1 MASKV
6 NSAIGIEY
14 NSHEIK
20 AVELTKRADGSL
32 AVIAFNKEEIPENV
46 MNEGI
51 VVDTEMFTAILGDLF
66 KNGGFSEKAPVVV
79 GVNNENV
86 ILRYATF
93 PKVPDDK
100 LRSVITMQAGDF
112 IPVPVMELGLDYVV
126 VNESVDDDDQPIVNV
141 LLIGARTVMLEN
153 LVNCF
158 NESPF
163 DVRDIDS
170 SFLAWCRATMEKAVP
185 DEIYG
190 FLNLTDD
197 VLNFVVIEEGEIKMV
212 RSITIPDRAI
222 LDVRKV
228 FENPAEVTEEEITSV
243 VDFMYSELSSS
254 ISYFQMQYG
263 YQINKIIFSASTP
276 VEETLLETL
285 NQKSYVP
292 LELPKLYDEY
302 MNNDFNPVGFSGC
315 ISLAKVAL
323 EG

>member
-1 MASKV
+1 MTKV

-20 AVELTKRADGSL
+20 AVELVKKSDGSL
-32 AVIAFNKEEIPENV
+32 GVLACATEELPENI
-46 MNEGI
+46 MAEGMI
-51 VVDTEMFTAILGDLF
+51 TDTEAFSSVLDSLLS
-66 KNGGFSEKAPVVV
+66 NGGFTVNAPVVL

-100 LRSVITMQAGDF
+100 IRSVITMQAGDF
-112 IPVPVMELGLDYVV
+112 IPVPVAELGLDFVII
-126 VNESVDDDDQPIVNV
+126 NESMDDDDQPILNV
-141 LLIGARTVMLEN
+141 LLVGARTQMLEN
-153 LVNCF
+153 LTSCF
-158 NESPF
+158 NNSKF
-163 DVRDIDS
+163 DVIDIDS
-170 SFLAWCRATMEKAVP
+170 SFLAWVRATMETAVE

-197 VLNFVVIEEGEIKMV
+197 VLNFVVIVEGEIKMV
-212 RSITIPDRAI
+212 RSITIPDRAA
-222 LDVRKV
+222 LDVKKV
-228 FENPAEVTEEEITSV
+228 FENANEVMEEDLQSV

-276 VEETLLETL
+276 LEPHIL
-285 NQKSYVP
+285 EAISEKSYVP
-292 LELPKLYDEY
+292 VMLPDLY
-302 MNNDFNPVGFSGC
+302 NNFMTNSFNPEGYAGC

>member
-1 MASKV
+1 MTKV

-20 AVELTKRADGSL
+20 AVELLKKPDGTL
-32 AVIAFNKEEIPENV
+32 EATAFGKEIIPEGV
-46 MNEGI
+46 MNEGMI
-51 VVDTEMFTAILGDLF
+51 ADTETFISVLNQLFSSGNFTE
-66 KNGGFSEKAPVVV
+66 NAPVVV

-100 LRSVITMQAGDF
+100 LRNVITMQAGDF
-112 IPVPVMELGLDYVV
+112 IPVPVSELGLDFVV
-126 VNESVDDDDQPIVNV
+126 INEAVDDDDQPIINV
-141 LLIGARTVMLEN
+141 LLIGARTQMLEN
-153 LVNCF
+153 LIGCF
-158 NESPF
+158 NESKF
-163 DVRDIDS
+163 DVMDIDS
-170 SFLAWCRATMEKAVP
+170 SFLAWIRATMEEAVP

-197 VLNFVVIEEGEIKMV
+197 VLNFVVIVENDIKMV
-212 RSITIPDRAI
+212 RSIGIPDRAA

-228 FENPAEVTEEEITSV
+228 FENAEALTEEEVMSV
-243 VDFMYSELSSS
+243 TDFMYQELSSS

-263 YQINKIIFSASTP
+263 YQINKIIFSAASSAQSS
-276 VEETLLETL
+276 LLEAIS
-285 NQKSYVP
+285 QKSYVP
-292 LELPKLYDEY
+292 VTLPNLYNNY
-302 MNNDFNPVGFSGC
+302 MTNDFNPEGFTGC

>member
-32 AVIAFNKEEIPENV
+32 SVIAFNKEEIPENV

-51 VVDTEMFTAILGDLF
+51 IVDTEMFTAILNDLY

-100 LRSVITMQAGDF
+100 LRNVITMQAGDF

-228 FENPAEVTEEEITSV
+228 FENPAEVTEEEIASV

>member
-1 MASKV
+1 MANKV

-20 AVELTKRADGSL
+20 AVELAKRSDGSL

-66 KNGGFSEKAPVVV
+66 KNGGFSEKAPVIV

-158 NESPF
+158 NESSF

-292 LELPKLYDEY
+292 LELPKLYEDY

>member
-1 MASKV
+1 MTKV

-20 AVELTKRADGSL
+20 AVELLKKSDGTL
-32 AVIAFNKEEIPENV
+32 EATAFGKEIIPAGV

-51 VVDTEMFTAILGDLF
+51 IADEEAFTAALNNLF
-66 KNGGFSEKAPVVV
+66 KSGGFTQNVPVIV

-100 LRSVITMQAGDF
+100 LRNVITMQAGDF
-112 IPVPVMELGLDYVV
+112 IPVPVAELGLDFVV
-126 VNESVDDDDQPIVNV
+126 INESNDDDDQPIVNV
-141 LLIGARTVMLEN
+141 LLIGARTQMLEN
-153 LVNCF
+153 LVGCF
-158 NESPF
+158 NNSPF
-163 DVRDIDS
+163 DVMDIDS
-170 SFLAWCRATMEKAVP
+170 SFLAWIRATIEEAVP

-197 VLNFVVIEEGEIKMV
+197 VLNFVVIVENDIKMV
-212 RSITIPDRAI
+212 RSIGIPDRAA

-228 FENPAEVTEEEITSV
+228 FENAEELTEEEIMTV
-243 VDFMYSELSSS
+243 TDFMYQELSSS

-263 YQINKIIFSASTP
+263 YQINKIIFSASSAAQSK
-276 VEETLLETL
+276 LLETL
-285 NQKSYVP
+285 SEKSYVP
-292 LELPKLYDEY
+292 LTLPNLYNNY
-302 MNNDFNPVGFSGC
+302 MTNDFDPTGFTGC
-315 ISLAKVAL
+315 ISLAKIAL

>member
-1 MASKV
+1 MTKV

-20 AVELTKRADGSL
+20 AVELLKKPDGSL
-32 AVIAFNKEEIPENV
+32 EATAFAKEEIPENV
-46 MNEGI
+46 INEGMI
-51 VVDTEMFTAILGDLF
+51 VDTETFIAALGELF
-66 KNGGFSEKAPVVV
+66 KNGSFTEGAPVIV

-100 LRSVITMQAGDF
+100 LRNVITMQAGDF
-112 IPVPVMELGLDYVV
+112 IPVPVSELGLDFVV
-126 VNESVDDDDQPIVNV
+126 INETNDDDDQPIINV
-141 LLIGARTVMLEN
+141 LLIGARTQMLEN
-153 LVNCF
+153 LIGCF
-158 NESPF
+158 NNSQF
-163 DVRDIDS
+163 DVMDIDS
-170 SFLAWCRATMEKAVP
+170 SFLAWIRATIEEAVP

-197 VLNFVVIEEGEIKMV
+197 VLNFVVVVENDIKMV
-212 RSITIPDRAI
+212 RSIGIPDRAA

-228 FENPAEVTEEEITSV
+228 FHNPAELTEEEVMSV
-243 VDFMYSELSSS
+243 TDFMYQELSSS

-263 YQINKIIFSASTP
+263 YQINKIIFSASSSAQ
-276 VEETLLETL
+276 ETLLETL
-285 NQKSYVP
+285 SQKSYVP
-292 LELPKLYDEY
+292 VTLPNLYNKY
-302 MNNDFNPVGFSGC
+302 MTNDFNPTGFTGC

>member
-1 MASKV
+1 MTKV

-20 AVELTKRADGSL
+20 AVELMKKPDGTL
-32 AVIAFNKEEIPENV
+32 TATAFAKELIPEGV
-46 MNEGI
+46 MNEGM
-51 VVDTEMFTAILGDLF
+51 VADQEMFTAILGDLF
-66 KNGGFSEKAPVVV
+66 KNGNFTEKAPVVV

-112 IPVPVMELGLDYVV
+112 IPVPVMELGLDFVV
-126 VNESVDDDDQPIVNV
+126 VNEAVDDDDQPIINV
-141 LLIGARTVMLEN
+141 LLIGARTQMLEN
-153 LVNCF
+153 LVGCF
-158 NESPF
+158 NESQF
-163 DVRDIDS
+163 DVMDIDS
-170 SFLAWCRATMEKAVP
+170 SFLAWCRATMESAVP

-197 VLNFVVIEEGEIKMV
+197 VLNFVVIVEGEIKMV
-212 RSITIPDRAI
+212 RSITIPDRAT
-222 LDVRKV
+222 LDVKKV
-228 FENPAEVTEEEITSV
+228 FENPEEVTEEDTTSV

-263 YQINKIIFSASTP
+263 FQINKIIFSASTP
-276 VEETLLETL
+276 VENTLLEAL

-292 LELPKLYDEY
+292 VALPHLYDEY
-302 MNNDFNPVGFSGC
+302 MNNDFNPEGYSGC

>member
-158 NESPF
+158 NESSF

-197 VLNFVVIEEGEIKMV
+197 VLNFVVIEDGEIKMV

>member
-1 MASKV
+1 MANKV

-20 AVELTKRADGSL
+20 AVELVKKPDGTL
-32 AVIAFNKEEIPENV
+32 AVTAFSKEEIPEGV
-46 MNEGI
+46 MFEGMI
-51 VVDTEMFTAILGDLF
+51 SEPETFTAILKDLYT
-66 KNGGFSEKAPVVV
+66 NGGFTEKAPVVV

-112 IPVPVMELGLDYVV
+112 IPVPVMELGLDFVV
-126 VNESVDDDDQPIVNV
+126 VNEAVDDDDQPIVNV
-141 LLIGARTVMLEN
+141 LLIGARTPMLEN
-153 LVNCF
+153 LISCF
-158 NESPF
+158 NDTQF
-163 DVRDIDS
+163 DVMDIDS

-197 VLNFVVIEEGEIKMV
+197 VLNFVVIVEGDIKMV
-212 RSITIPDRAI
+212 RSITIPDRAV
-222 LDVRKV
+222 LDVKKV
-228 FENPAEVTEEEITSV
+228 FENPAEVTEEEIASV

-263 YQINKIIFSASTP
+263 FQINKILLTASTA
-276 VEETLLETL
+276 VENSLLEAL

-292 LELPKLYDEY
+292 VELPKLYDEY
-302 MNNDFNPVGFSGC
+302 MNNNFDPVGYSGC

>member
-1 MASKV
+1 MTKV

-20 AVELTKRADGSL
+20 AVELMKRPDGL
-32 AVIAFNKEEIPENV
+32 LTPIAFATELIPDGV
-46 MNEGI
+46 INEGMI
-51 VVDTEMFTAILGDLF
+51 ADTEMFKAILSDLY
-66 KNGGFSEKAPVVV
+66 KNGHFTEKAPVVV

-100 LRSVITMQAGDF
+100 LRNVITMQAGDF
-112 IPVPVMELGLDYVV
+112 IPVPVAELGLDYVV
-126 VNESVDDDDQPIVNV
+126 VNETADDDDQPIINV
-141 LLIGARTVMLEN
+141 LLIGARTQMLEN
-153 LVNCF
+153 LVGCF

-163 DVRDIDS
+163 DVMDIDC
-170 SFLAWCRATMEKAVP
+170 SFLAWCRATMEAAAP

-197 VLNFVVIEEGEIKMV
+197 VLNFVVIVEGEIKMV
-212 RSITIPDRAI
+212 RSITIPDRAT
-222 LDVRKV
+222 LDVRQV
-228 FENPAEVTEEEITSV
+228 FKKPEEATEETVSSV
-243 VDFMYSELSSS
+243 VDFIYSELSSS

-263 YQINKIIFSASTP
+263 FQINRILFSASTP
-276 VEETLLETL
+276 LETALLEAL
-285 NQKSYVP
+285 SQKSYVP
-292 LELPKLYDEY
+292 VALPYLYGEFMSNY
-302 MNNDFNPVGFSGC
+302 FNPWGYSGC

>member
-1 MASKV
+1 MANKV

-20 AVELTKRADGSL
+20 AVELLKRADGSL
-32 AVIAFNKEEIPENV
+32 TVTAFNKIELPDGV

-51 VVDTEMFTAILGDLF
+51 IVNTEAFTEALKELHTS
-66 KNGGFSEKAPVVV
+66 GGFTEKAPVVV

-100 LRSVITMQAGDF
+100 LRNVITMQAGDF
-112 IPVPVMELGLDYVV
+112 IPVPVVELGLDFVV
-126 VNESVDDDDQPIVNV
+126 VNEAVDDDDQPIVNV
-141 LLIGARTVMLEN
+141 LLIGARTQMLEN
-153 LVNCF
+153 LINCF
-158 NESPF
+158 NDTEF
-163 DVRDIDS
+163 DVMDIDS
-170 SFLAWCRATMEKAVP
+170 SFLAWCRATLEKAVP

-197 VLNFVVIEEGEIKMV
+197 ILNFVVIEEGDIKMV

-263 YQINKIIFSASTP
+263 FQVNKIVFSASTA
-276 VEETLLETL
+276 VESTLLEAL
-285 NQKSYVP
+285 SQKSYVP
-292 LELPKLYDEY
+292 VELPKLYGEY
-302 MNNDFNPVGFSGC
+302 MSNDFDPVGYSGC

>member
-1 MASKV
+1 MTKV

-20 AVELTKRADGSL
+20 AVELMKRPDGSL
-32 AVIAFNKEEIPENV
+32 TVTAFDKEELPEGL

-51 VVDTEMFTAILGDLF
+51 IVDTEMFTAILGDLF
-66 KNGGFSEKAPVVV
+66 KNGNFTEKAPVVV

-100 LRSVITMQAGDF
+100 LRNVITMQAGDF
-112 IPVPVMELGLDYVV
+112 IPVPVSELGLDYVV
-126 VNESVDDDDQPIVNV
+126 VNEAVDDDDQPIVNV
-141 LLIGARTVMLEN
+141 LLIGARTLMLEN
-153 LVNCF
+153 LVGCF
-158 NESPF
+158 NESQF
-163 DVRDIDS
+163 DVMDIDS
-170 SFLAWCRATMEKAVP
+170 SFLAWCRATIESAVP

-197 VLNFVVIEEGEIKMV
+197 VLNFVVIVEGDIKMV
-212 RSITIPDRAI
+212 RSITIPDRAT

-228 FENPAEVTEEEITSV
+228 FEKPEEVTEEETTSV
-243 VDFMYSELSSS
+243 VDFIYSELSSS

-263 YQINKIIFSASTP
+263 FQINKILFSASTP
-276 VEETLLETL
+276 VENTLLEAL
-285 NQKSYVP
+285 SQKSYVP
-292 LELPKLYDEY
+292 VSLPHLYDEY
-302 MNNDFNPVGFSGC
+302 MNNNFNPEGYSGC